1 MAGFLCIL
9 GKESLASV
17 FHFPSGSSLLTWND
31 KHPWFPR
38 VKKKALSFGNLSGNR
53 DSITFQLP
61 IESLIP

>member
-38 VKKKALSFGNLSGNR
+38 VEKKHLALGICQGTG
-53 DSITFQLP
+53 IPLP
-61 IESLIP
+61 SSYLLKV